1 MILYT
6 DTTTT
11 KVPPFYQRLESFFV
25 DYDMVPLLVHVYI
38 IIYIYIITRKTIL
51 HQLITAESY
60 KMMKS

>member
-38 IIYIYIITRKTIL
+38 IIYIIIRKTIL